1 MIRRAGLA
9 LFVLLSM
16 LVLTA
21 CSTTQPLPMQGQAL
35 QDVQLPLQLH
45 LRYQEGDLSRDAI
58 VVIQRE
64 AEALRFSLFDAMG
77 VPLARQL
84 LRDNDW
90 RADGLLPP
98 NPQAR
103 QWFAGLVFALTNTE
117 HLAQHYPDVKFSAE
131 QRILANGWQV
141 SHVRPKQWQIIFN
154 PQQALQVEQMEW
166 QP

>member
-1 MIRRAGLA
+1 MIRRNGLA

-103 QWFAGLVFALTNTE
+103 QWFAGLVFALTSTE

-141 SHVRPKQWQIIFN
+141 SHVRPKLWQIIFN

>member
-1 MIRRAGLA
+1 MIPRNGLA

-21 CSTTQPLPMQGQAL
+21 CSTTQPLPKQGQAL

-141 SHVRPKQWQIIFN
+141 SHVRPKLWQIIFN

>member
-1 MIRRAGLA
+1 MIRRNGLA

-21 CSTTQPLPMQGQAL
+21 CSTTQPLPAQGQAL

-45 LRYQEGDLSRDAI
+45 LRYQEGELSRDAM

-77 VPLARQL
+77 VPQARQI
-84 LRDNDW
+84 LRDNNW
-90 RADGLLPP
+90 HADGLLPP

-103 QWFAGLVFALTNTE
+103 QWFAGLVFALTTAE
-117 HLAQHYPDVKFSAE
+117 HLAQQYPNAKVSTE
-131 QRILANGWQV
+131 QRVLANGWRV
-141 SHVRPKQWQIIFN
+141 SHPEPKLWRIIFN

>member
-1 MIRRAGLA
+1 MIRRNGLV

-21 CSTTQPLPMQGQAL
+21 CSTTQPLPVQGQVL
-35 QDVQLPLQLH
+35 QDVQQPLQLH
-45 LRYQEGDLSRDAI
+45 LRYQEGELSRDAI

-77 VPLARQL
+77 VPLARQI

-103 QWFAGLVFALTNTE
+103 QWFAGLVFALTSTE

-141 SHVRPKQWQIIFN
+141 SHVRPKLWQIIFN

>member
-1 MIRRAGLA
+1 
-9 LFVLLSM
+9 M

-45 LRYQEGDLSRDAI
+45 LRYQEDELSRDAI

-77 VPLARQL
+77 VPLARQI

-90 RADGLLPP
+90 YADGLLPP

-103 QWFAGLVFALTNTE
+103 QWFSGLVFALTTAE
-117 HLAQHYPDVKFSAE
+117 HLAQQYPNTKVSAE
-131 QRILANGWQV
+131 LRVLANGWRV
-141 SHVRPKQWQIIFN
+141 SNPEPKLWQIIFN

>member
-1 MIRRAGLA
+1 MIRRNALA
-9 LFVLLSM
+9 LCVLLSM

-45 LRYQEGDLSRDAI
+45 LRYQEAELNRDAI

-64 AEALRFSLFDAMG
+64 AGVLRFSLFDAMG
-77 VPLARQL
+77 VPQARQI
-84 LRDNDW
+84 LRDNGW
-90 RADGLLPP
+90 HADGLLPP

-103 QWFAGLVFALTNTE
+103 QWFAGLLFALTAVE
-117 HLAQHYPDVKFSAE
+117 HLPQQYPSAVVTLE
-131 QRILANGWQV
+131 QRRLANGWQV
-141 SHVRPKQWQIIFN
+141 LFPTAQHWQIIFN
-154 PQQALQVEQMEW
+154 SQQTLQVEQMEW

>member
-1 MIRRAGLA
+1 MIRRNGLA

-21 CSTTQPLPMQGQAL
+21 CSTTQPLPKQGQAL

-117 HLAQHYPDVKFSAE
+117 HLAQHYPDVKFSPE

-141 SHVRPKQWQIIFN
+141 SHVRPKLWQIIFN

>member
-1 MIRRAGLA
+1 MIRRNGLA

-16 LVLTA
+16 LVMTA
-21 CSTTQPLPMQGQAL
+21 CSTTQPLPKQGQAL

-103 QWFAGLVFALTNTE
+103 QWFAGLVFALTSTE

-141 SHVRPKQWQIIFN
+141 SHVRPKLWQIIFN

>member
-1 MIRRAGLA
+1 MIRRNGLV

-21 CSTTQPLPMQGQAL
+21 CSTTQPLPKQGQAL

-103 QWFAGLVFALTNTE
+103 QWFAGLVFALTSTE

-141 SHVRPKQWQIIFN
+141 SHVRPKLWQIIFN

>member
-1 MIRRAGLA
+1 MIRRDGLA

-21 CSTTQPLPMQGQAL
+21 CSTTQPLPKQGQAL

-141 SHVRPKQWQIIFN
+141 SHVRPKLWQIIFN

>member
-1 MIRRAGLA
+1 MIRRNGLA

-21 CSTTQPLPMQGQAL
+21 CSTTQPLPKQGQAL

-117 HLAQHYPDVKFSAE
+117 QLAHHYPDVKFSAE

-141 SHVRPKQWQIIFN
+141 SHVRPKLWQIIFN

>member
-1 MIRRAGLA
+1 MIRRNGLV

-21 CSTTQPLPMQGQAL
+21 CSTTQPLPVQGQVL

-45 LRYQEGDLSRDAI
+45 LRYQEGELSRDAI

-77 VPLARQL
+77 VPLARQI

-98 NPQAR
+98 NPHAR
-103 QWFAGLVFALTNTE
+103 QWFAGLVFALTTAE
-117 HLAQHYPDVKFSAE
+117 HLAQQYPDVKFSAE

-141 SHVRPKQWQIIFN
+141 SHTKPKQWQIIFN

>member
-1 MIRRAGLA
+1 MIRRNGLV

-21 CSTTQPLPMQGQAL
+21 CSTTQPLPVQGQVL

-141 SHVRPKQWQIIFN
+141 SHSKPKQWQIIFN

>member
-45 LRYQEGDLSRDAI
+45 LRYQEDELSRDAI

-103 QWFAGLVFALTNTE
+103 QWFAGLIFALTTAE
-117 HLAQHYPDVKFSAE
+117 HLAQQYPNVKFSAE

-141 SHVRPKQWQIIFN
+141 SHSKPKQWQIIFN

>member
-1 MIRRAGLA
+1 MIRRNGLV

-21 CSTTQPLPMQGQAL
+21 CSTTQPLPVQGQVL

-45 LRYQEGDLSRDAI
+45 LRYQEGELSRDAI

-117 HLAQHYPDVKFSAE
+117 HLAQQYPDVKFSAE

-141 SHVRPKQWQIIFN
+141 SHVRPKLWQIIFN

>member
-21 CSTTQPLPMQGQAL
+21 CSTTQPLPKQGQAL

-141 SHVRPKQWQIIFN
+141 SHVRPKLWQIIFN

>member
-1 MIRRAGLA
+1 MIRRNGLV

-21 CSTTQPLPMQGQAL
+21 CSTTQPLPVQGQVL

-45 LRYQEGDLSRDAI
+45 LRYQEGELSRDAI

-103 QWFAGLVFALTNTE
+103 QWFAGLVFALTSTE

-141 SHVRPKQWQIIFN
+141 SHSKPKQWQIIFN

>member
-1 MIRRAGLA
+1 MIRRNGLV

-21 CSTTQPLPMQGQAL
+21 CSTTQPLPVQGQVL

-45 LRYQEGDLSRDAI
+45 LRYQEGELSRDAI

-103 QWFAGLVFALTNTE
+103 QWFAGLVFALTSTE

-141 SHVRPKQWQIIFN
+141 SHVRPKLWQIIFN